1 MLVVVFFHS
10 ELVFVRRQTT
20 CTMVR
25 LAMPNIK
32 YVRLDMNTS
41 HRLVLLHYEFLKE
54 PTRSRHTIA
63 ISQLAHQH
71 TLFYLA
77 PTFSYLYN
85 ICQLIRNHLFKSHP

>member
-1 MLVVVFFHS
+1 
-10 ELVFVRRQTT
+10 
-20 CTMVR
+20 MVR